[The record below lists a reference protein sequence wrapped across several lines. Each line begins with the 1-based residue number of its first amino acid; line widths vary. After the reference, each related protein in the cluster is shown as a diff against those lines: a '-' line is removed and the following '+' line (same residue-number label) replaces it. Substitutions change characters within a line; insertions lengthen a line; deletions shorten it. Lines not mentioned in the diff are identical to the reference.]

1 MTAAYPVFKGTRD
14 ERLVD
19 TMQDR
24 LKQFDLLLGGVGSD
38 IQKEA
43 SDLEARRRQN
53 EVLDVARKKLSQK
66 ARALCLSKAATW

>member
-1 MTAAYPVFKGTRD
+1 MIGYPVFKGTRD

-24 LKQFDLLLGGVGSD
+24 LRQFDLLLGGVGSD

-53 EVLDVARKKLSQK
+53 EVLNVARKKLSQK
-66 ARALCLSKAATW
+66 ARALCLSKAVTW

>member
-1 MTAAYPVFKGTRD
+1 MMIGYPVFKGTRD

-19 TMQDR
+19 TMQGR
-24 LKQFDLLLGGVGSD
+24 LKQFDLLLGGIGSD

-53 EVLDVARKKLSQK
+53 EVLESFVKSCPEKRDLS
-66 ARALCLSKAATW
+66 A